1 MPMRCDTIQAS
12 GYNRRALGYAW
23 MRRSADHAQLS
34 MSESRI
40 SPMTA
45 AELCPCNS
53 ANRPRRQDLRRRWQR
68 LAGRPQGTTSAS
80 ATAVFAGAMVFQKL
94 VRRVKQLVASCGR
107 ITSTAL
113 QPPVW
118 DVVSDQDHAPSYA
131 HRSGAS
137 ACLLRCLSSPTLS
150 TNRLDRQPCQRQA
163 YDPWGCAKRRRAKHG
178 RQSVSQSGTT

>member
-1 MPMRCDTIQAS
+1 M
-12 GYNRRALGYAW
+12 
-23 MRRSADHAQLS
+23 
-34 MSESRI
+34 
-40 SPMTA
+40 
-45 AELCPCNS
+45 
-53 ANRPRRQDLRRRWQR
+53 
-68 LAGRPQGTTSAS
+68 
-80 ATAVFAGAMVFQKL
+80 FQKL
-94 VRRVKQLVASCGR
+94 VWRVKQLVASCGR

-163 YDPWGCAKRRRAKHG
+163 YDPWGRASGDARSTADSPSVNQEQRNTLKTEATMRHAPIRPARRHARRDASAAYENGTAVAG
-178 RQSVSQSGTT
+178 RLPQAAVRQLRRCLHFLVYICMHITDQC